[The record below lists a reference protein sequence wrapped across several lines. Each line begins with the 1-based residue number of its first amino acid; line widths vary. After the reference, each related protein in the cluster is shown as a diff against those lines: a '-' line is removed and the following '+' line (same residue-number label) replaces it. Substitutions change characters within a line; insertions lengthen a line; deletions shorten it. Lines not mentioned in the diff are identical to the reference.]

1 MVQNTSSQDV
11 KRKVYHFYRKGRAAN
26 QLQEG
31 ANHTV
36 VEYGDQLLAQQSC
49 KDGVSTCTVL
59 TVDQQR
65 TVLYRAGQYQ
75 SRQPLVYTPYG
86 QPSQHPGWLG
96 FNGERPD
103 PITLH
108 YLLGNGYRG
117 FNPVL
122 MRFNSPDSMSPFGV
136 GGLNAYSYC
145 RQDPV
150 NYQDPSGNSRVGRFF
165 LNLFGRFA
173 GGRRH
178 EAPTKEIFSAI
189 YANVTPLLVAS
200 MKPFGRKNGG
210 GNYIK
215 LQVTQ
220 EQVTTNVTTGNPLP
234 AGYEYLGVHGSS
246 EMQMASLQAGVDV
259 KHNVTTFHGRG
270 FYYSPN
276 IKTAEHYALEKPGG
290 RGYVYGVYGESAKLT
305 GHIDQYRDG
314 DYRVVRREGIP
325 FIIVRDFIQYPQI
338 ASEVRR

>member
-11 KRKVYHFYRKGRAAN
+11 KRKFYHFYRKGRAAN

-36 VEYGDQLLAQQSC
+36 VEYGDKLLAQQSC
-49 KDGVSTCTVL
+49 KDGASTCTVL

-65 TVLYRAGQYQ
+65 TVLCRAGQYQ

-86 QPSQHPGWLG
+86 QPSQRPGWLG
-96 FNGERPD
+96 FNGGRPD

-122 MRFNSPDSMSPFGV
+122 MRFNSPDSMSPFGL

-145 RQDPV
+145 RQDPI
-150 NYQDPSGNSRVGRFF
+150 NYQDPSGNSRVGRV
-165 LNLFGRFA
+165 A
-173 GGRRH
+173 GGRQPEVPRQQKGDGKFYL
-178 EAPTKEIFSAI
+178 EREPK
-189 YANVTPLLVAS
+189 
-200 MKPFGRKNGG
+200 
-210 GNYIK
+210 IK
-215 LQVTQ
+215 QKQVTM
-220 EQVTTNVTTGNPLP
+220 NVTTGNALP
-234 AGYEYLGVHGSS
+234 EGYEYLGVHGST
-246 EMQMASLQAGVDV
+246 EMHGESLNAGVDINYNGSDSYG
-259 KHNVTTFHGRG
+259 KG

-276 IKTAEHYALEKPGG
+276 IKTAEIYALGKRGG

-305 GHIDQYRDG
+305 GHIDQYLDG

-325 FIIVRDFIQYPQI
+325 FIIVRDFIQYPQT